1 MQDFQELRDDEMC
14 PCGSGKTYGEC
25 CRKKRIRYGIS
36 DGRLVRLIEM
46 TDEAEVNITV
56 RQSRQSGV
64 A

>member
-46 TDEAEVNITV
+46 TDEAE
-56 RQSRQSGV
+56 GH
-64 A
+64 